1 MPPQSGEAYGLE
13 ISSLPHIELHTA
25 EVFRGLPIA
34 RVHGMLYIWNK
45 FSSLILYE
53 VLHNRCHLGTLWG
66 AVW

>member
-1 MPPQSGEAYGLE
+1 MPPNLE
-13 ISSLPHIELHTA
+13 KRTSWKLAAFHTLSHTA

-53 VLHNRCHLGTLWG
+53 VLHNRCHLGTLWD
-66 AVW
+66 AEW